1 MARDPK
7 TAEDIDKAI
16 NFFTEAICSSSSSFQ
31 QNDKGAAKIHA
42 ARGNSKN
49 CLNFNHNPCSPIP
62 FINLN
67 LGHALMQNG

>member
-1 MARDPK
+1 MAREPK

-42 ARGNSKN
+42 ARGNLKN
-49 CLNFNHNPCSPIP
+49 FPIFQKCLMF
-62 FINLN
+62 
-67 LGHALMQNG
+67 

>member
-1 MARDPK
+1 MAREPK

-42 ARGNSKN
+42 ARGN
-49 CLNFNHNPCSPIP
+49 P
-62 FINLN
+62 
-67 LGHALMQNG
+67 

>member
-1 MARDPK
+1 MAREPK

-42 ARGNSKN
+42 ARGNPKFSEFSKI
-49 CLNFNHNPCSPIP
+49 LFSFPKPLLHYPYK
-62 FINLN
+62 
-67 LGHALMQNG
+67 